1 MDKILF
7 INACV
12 RPQSRTL
19 ELAKCVLSRLEGEV
33 EELELD
39 KENIPPLSNEHLE
52 KRNALL
58 DSGDFGDRMLRYAR
72 QFAEA
77 DTIVIA
83 APYWDLIFPATVRL
97 WFEHIC
103 VTGLTFRYSPEGFP
117 VSLCKAKRLIYV
129 TTAGGPIF
137 EGFNFGYDY
146 AKAVCEG
153 YFGIRDCR
161 CVKAEGLDIVGAD
174 VDGIMAKAKEEIAEI
189 M

>member
-12 RPQSRTL
+12 RPESRTL
-19 ELAKCVLSRLEGEV
+19 ELAKCVLSRLEGQV
-33 EELELD
+33 EELVLD
-39 KENIPPLSNEHLE
+39 AENIPPLSNELLE

-58 DSGDFGDRMLRYAR
+58 DSGDFGDGMLRYAR

-77 DTIVIA
+77 DTVVIA

-103 VTGLTFRYSPEGFP
+103 VTGLTFRYSPEGYP
-117 VSLCKAKRLIYV
+117 VSLCKAKRMIYV

-146 AKAVCEG
+146 SKAVCEG

-174 VDGIMAKAKEEIAEI
+174 VEGILAKAKAEIAEI
-189 M
+189 L

>member
-12 RPQSRTL
+12 RPDSRTL
-19 ELAKCVLSRLEGEV
+19 ELAKCVLSRLEGQV
-33 EELELD
+33 EELRLD
-39 KENIPPLSNEHLE
+39 SENIPPLSNELLE
-52 KRNALL
+52 KRNALI
-58 DSGDFGDRMLRYAR
+58 DAGNFSHPMLRYAR
-72 QFAEA
+72 QLAEA
-77 DTIVIA
+77 DTLVVA

-137 EGFNFGYDY
+137 ANFGYDY
-146 AKAVCEG
+146 SKAVCEG
-153 YFGIRDCR
+153 YFGIHDC
-161 CVKAEGLDIVGAD
+161 CCIKAENLDIVGAD
-174 VDGIMAKAKEEIAEI
+174 VKGIMDHAKTEIREI
-189 M
+189 L

>member
-12 RPQSRTL
+12 RPNSRTY
-19 ELAKCVLSRLEGEV
+19 ELTQTVLNKLDGEV
-33 EELELD
+33 EELVLD
-39 KENIPPLSNEHLE
+39 KENIPPLSNELLE
-52 KRNALL
+52 KRDALIAA
-58 DSGDFGDRMLRYAR
+58 GDFSDDMLRYAR

-77 DTIVIA
+77 DTVVIA

-117 VSLCKAKRLIYV
+117 VSLCRAKKLIYV

-146 AKAVCEG
+146 CRAMAEG
-153 YFGIRDCR
+153 YFGIHDCL
-161 CVKAEGLDIVGAD
+161 CIKAEGLDIVGAD
-174 VDGIMAKAKEEIAEI
+174 VEGIMAKAKEEIANI

>member
-1 MDKILF
+1 MEKILF

-12 RPQSRTL
+12 RPASRTL
-19 ELAKCVLSRLEGEV
+19 DLAKDLLSRLDGVV
-33 EELELD
+33 EELRLD
-39 KENIPPLSNEHLE
+39 EENIPPLSGELLK
-52 KRNALL
+52 KRDVLMSEGNMS
-58 DSGDFGDRMLRYAR
+58 DPMLRYAR

-77 DTIVIA
+77 DTVVIA

-117 VSLCKAKRLIYV
+117 VSMCRAKQMFYI

-137 EGFNFGYDY
+137 DGFNFGYDY

-161 CVKAEGLDIVGAD
+161 CIKAEGLDIVGAD
-174 VDGIMAKAKEEIAEI
+174 MDGIMAKAKAEIAEI
-189 M
+189 V